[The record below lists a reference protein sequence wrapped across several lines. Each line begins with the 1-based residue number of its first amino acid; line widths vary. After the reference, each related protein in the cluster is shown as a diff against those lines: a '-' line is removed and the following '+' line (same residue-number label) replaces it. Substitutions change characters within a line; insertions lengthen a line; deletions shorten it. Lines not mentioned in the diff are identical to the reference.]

1 LPGLGRY
8 TRHSAALAGV
18 IAAGALGAAP
28 ASAAGTTTVN
38 CRGGADG
45 CVAVVKI
52 AGGVSN
58 RTVVVRLSDTDF
70 RMVGRRVVPGS
81 SKGKFSTKNG
91 HFSLGGSEFTF
102 TLNAANSNP
111 GGARI
116 ILLFADR
123 LSRAA

>member
-1 LPGLGRY
+1 MRRSAVLG
-8 TRHSAALAGV
+8 GV
-18 IAAGALGAAP
+18 LAAGAIAAAP
-28 ASAAGTTTVN
+28 AGAAGTTNVN

-52 AGGVSN
+52 AGGVTN
-58 RTVVVRLSDTDF
+58 RTVNVRLSDTDF

-91 HFSLGGSEFTF
+91 HFSLGGSVFTF
-102 TLNAANSNP
+102 TLNAAKSNP

>member
-1 LPGLGRY
+1 LFGLGRY
-8 TRHSAALAGV
+8 KRHAAVLAGV

-28 ASAAGTTTVN
+28 ASAATTNVN

-52 AGGVSN
+52 AGGVTN
-58 RTVVVRLSDTDF
+58 RTIVVRLSDTDF
-70 RMVGRRVVPGS
+70 RLVGRRVVPGS

-91 HFSLGGSEFTF
+91 HFALGGSEFIF
-102 TLNAANSNP
+102 TLNAAKSNP